1 MIRYFARS
9 LGEHFRAG
17 RSLYLL
23 TVFGVALGVAS
34 VLSIQIINRNALA
47 AFKGS
52 VAAVSGEADLS
63 VMGRTPSFSETLY
76 PRLLQTAGV
85 RAAWPLYRVEVIL
98 DDGREAQSLT
108 DRFFLEVIGLDFF
121 APMDIPWRGKSGD
134 LSVSMAT
141 PGWAAVTP
149 SMAEAMQWRIGD
161 CFTVANGS
169 KKVDLTVGA
178 LVDFQSMSPLASPKL
193 VVMDI
198 GQVQDLLGQQGEIH
212 QIDVKVAEGVSI
224 EDVQTNLIARLDES
238 VRVVT
243 PAQREQQAEGL
254 MAAFRLNLTALSMIS
269 LFVGLFL
276 VYSSTQASL
285 VRRREEFGLLR
296 SIGCTRRQVFWLIV
310 GEVGLLGVF
319 GVGLGIPLGYWAAK
333 SNVDMV
339 SATLSNLYLLSEIA
353 TLELPIW
360 LYGLAA
366 LIGIGGAITGALVPA
381 VDMSRRDTRSLLAS
395 LTLHEKISSLAPVT
409 FIVGLGILALSTLW
423 YAIAGDTWQHSGFV
437 LAVALLIGIP
447 LLTPFTVRSVC
458 GLVRA
463 RSFGFAYSLKG
474 LGDRLQTTAFAV
486 ASLAIAVSMLI
497 GITLMI
503 GSFKRTL
510 EVWILTSLQ
519 ADIYVAPLSY
529 RGKGGDST
537 LDQSAIQVLTE
548 HPGVRAVDRLRGFRA
563 YSGDNRIGLAGVEMG
578 LEGGESRFPLL
589 EGDPA
594 LAYREVV
601 KERGVF
607 VGETLARKIDRWVG
621 DELSLYTATG
631 ERMFKIAGVY
641 YDYSADGG
649 AAVMDLSTMTKAF
662 GEGPINSVALY
673 LHEGYDPDTV
683 VDQLKSALPNVPLQ
697 IRSNQKLRTEVLKIF
712 DQTFAITQLLKG
724 MSLLIA
730 VCGITLM
737 LLVLAREQIPEL
749 ALYRSIGA
757 KRTQIFKVFV
767 GKGLGMGVIGLL
779 LGSVGGV
786 LLAGILI
793 YVINRAY
800 FGWTIQP
807 HFEALPIAQQVA
819 AILGAA
825 VLASLYPAMRASRTP
840 ATELSKEV

>member
-1 MIRYFARS
+1 MRRYFAKA
-9 LGEHFRAG
+9 LGAHFRAG

-52 VAAVSGEADLS
+52 VTAVSGEADLS
-63 VMGRTPSFSETLY
+63 VMGRTPSFSDAVY
-76 PRLLQTAGV
+76 PEVLQTKGV
-85 RAAWPLYRVEVIL
+85 RAAWPMYRVEVIL
-98 DDGREAQSLT
+98 DNGLKDASLT
-108 DRFFLEVIGLDFF
+108 DRVFLDVIGLDFF
-121 APMDIPWRGKSGD
+121 APMDIPWRGEGGDASGSM
-134 LSVSMAT
+134 SV

-149 SMAEAMQWRIGD
+149 VMAERMGWKEGD
-161 CFTVANGS
+161 RFAVAGGS
-169 KKVDLTVGA
+169 RKVDLTVGA
-178 LVDFQSMSPLASPKL
+178 LVDFQALSPLASPKL

-198 GQVQDLLGQQGEIH
+198 GQVQALFGQPGRIH
-212 QIDVKVAEGVSI
+212 QIDVKVAEGADL
-224 EDVQTNLIARLDES
+224 ETVQRTLEARLDAS

-243 PAQREQQAEGL
+243 PAQREQQAQGL
-254 MAAFRLNLTALSMIS
+254 MSAFRLNLTALSMIS

-296 SIGCTRRQVFWLIV
+296 SIGSTRRQVFWLIV
-310 GEVGLLGVF
+310 GEVAILGMC
-319 GVGLGIPLGYWAAK
+319 GVALGIPLGYWAAK
-333 SNVDMV
+333 ANVDMV

-353 TLELPIW
+353 TLELPLW

-366 LIGIGGAITGALVPA
+366 AIGVGGAVAGALVPA
-381 VDMSRRDTRSLLAS
+381 LDMSRRDTRSLLAS
-395 LTLHEKISSLAPVT
+395 FTLHEKISSLAP
-409 FIVGLGILALSTLW
+409 FSFFAGLLILVLSCLW
-423 YAIAGDTWQHSGFV
+423 YIVLGHNWQHAGFV
-437 LAVALLIGIP
+437 LAVALLVGLP
-447 LLTPFTVRSVC
+447 LLTPLTVQRVC

-463 RSFGFAYSLKG
+463 RSFGFAFSLKG
-474 LGDRLQTTAFAV
+474 LGAHLQTTAFTV

-503 GSFKRTL
+503 GSFKKTL
-510 EVWILTSLQ
+510 EVWIVTSVQ
-519 ADIYVAPLSY
+519 ADIYIAPTSW
-529 RGKGGDST
+529 RGKGSDGAMDPAVIET
-537 LDQSAIQVLTE
+537 ATG
-548 HPGVRAVDRLRGFRA
+548 HPAVRAVDRLRGFRA
-563 YSGDNRIGLAGVEMG
+563 YSGDHRIGLAGVEMG
-578 LEGGESRFPLL
+578 LPGGESRFPLL
-589 EGDPA
+589 DGDPS
-594 LAYREVV
+594 AYQSVV
-601 KERGVF
+601 TADAVLI
-607 VGETLARKIDRWVG
+607 GETLARKLDLWAGDR
-621 DELSLYTATG
+621 LPLYTASG
-631 ERMFKIAGVY
+631 EQMFTIAGVY

-649 AAVMDLSTMTKAF
+649 AAVMDLSTMERAF
-662 GEGPINSVALY
+662 GEGPVNSVALY
-673 LHEGYDPDTV
+673 LNEGVDPEVV
-683 VDQLKSALPNVPLQ
+683 VDQLKGMLSDASLQ
-697 IRSNQKLRTEVLKIF
+697 IRSNQRLRTEVMKIF

-757 KRTQIFKVFV
+757 KRTQLFRVFV
-767 GKGLGMGVIGLL
+767 GKGLGMGLFGLL

-786 LLAGILI
+786 LLAGLLI
-793 YVINRAY
+793 FVINRAY

-807 HFEALPIAQQVA
+807 HFDGWPILQQA
-819 AILGAA
+819 ATILGAA